1 VIGAGDD
8 LARAA
13 RSLDRR
19 GFLRLAGLAAA
30 AGVLPGGCG
39 GVPEPLAPPAGLSLS
54 ALRARDYATFTAAAL
69 RVVGPQGAG
78 LIRSRT
84 VDVGRLADELLARSP
99 SVAAALSQALV
110 VLEFG
115 VWPLV
120 DKVRPFTALSGPAQ
134 DAVLADLARS
144 RLAVK
149 RALFGGVR
157 SLVLSAF
164 YGAPLTR
171 SLSGYPGPFGVGAI
185 TVADAMA
192 SPETGSPAPF

>member
-1 VIGAGDD
+1 VTGATHD

-13 RSLDRR
+13 RALDRR

-39 GVPEPLAPPAGLSLS
+39 GVPETLAPPGGLSLS
-54 ALRARDYATFTAAAL
+54 ALRPREYATLTAAAL
-69 RVVGPQGAG
+69 RVVGPRGAE

-99 SVAAALSQALV
+99 AVAGALSQALV

-120 DKVRPFTALSGPAQ
+120 AKLRRFTELSGQAQ
-134 DAVLADLARS
+134 DAVLADLASS

-149 RALFGGVR
+149 RALYGGVR

-164 YGAPLTR
+164 YGAPQTR
-171 SLSGYPGPFGVGAI
+171 SLTGYPGPFGLG
-185 TVADAMA
+185 TVTVVDGLA
-192 SPETGSPAPF
+192 PEALSSGRF